1 METVVAPPAD
11 ADLQLLTQW
20 GSPGDGARLGKA
32 GVLSILFHIM
42 VAVLLL
48 ALPDT
53 WNEPQRVPEHHPIVT
68 PLYLERPTELTQRA
82 PNKKP
87 ISKEFDSVAEL
98 ERSKIQIPQGAP
110 STSRPRAFR
119 PAAPQPPPQKA
130 TAPLPEA
137 PKVDIT
143 QPNTQVP
150 LLTQATPQIEPVEKP
165 KITLENPAAPPPPVA
180 PGRSQVAIPNASV
193 DNAIREAIRSTP
205 SGGLVVG
212 DLDLNGPGGVGPGIN
227 MPPTPGIQGSN
238 LELLS
243 DPHGVDFRP
252 YLMQVLAA
260 VRRNWMAV
268 YPESAR
274 LGRRGR
280 VGIQFSISRIGSVP
294 KLVITSPSG
303 TEALDR
309 AAVAG
314 ISASNPFPPLPSEYK
329 SDRIVLQFNFAY
341 NMPRR

>member
-20 GSPGDGARLGKA
+20 GNPGDRKRQGKA
-32 GVLSILFHIM
+32 AVFSVIVHLTIGGV
-42 VAVLLL
+42 LL

-53 WNEPQRVPEHHPIVT
+53 GEPPPPEPQHHVIVT
-68 PLYLERPTELTQRA
+68 PLVEPPTELTQKA

-87 ISKEFDSVAEL
+87 VSKEFDSVAEL
-98 ERSKIQIPQGAP
+98 ERPRVQIPQGAP
-110 STSRPRAFR
+110 STTKPRAFR
-119 PAAPQPPPQKA
+119 PLDVPQPPPQKA

-137 PKVDIT
+137 PKVDTPAPRVDI
-143 QPNTQVP
+143 
-150 LLTQATPQIEPVEKP
+150 PQIAQASPQIQPVEKP
-165 KITLENPAAPPPPVA
+165 KITLENVGAPPPPVA
-180 PGRSQVAIPNASV
+180 PGQSAVAIPNASV
-193 DNAIREAIRSTP
+193 DNAIRESIKSNP
-205 SGGLVVG
+205 SGGLTVG
-212 DLDLNGPGGVGPGIN
+212 DLDLGGPGGVGPAIN
-227 MPPTPGIQGSN
+227 LPPAPGSQNSN

-243 DPHGVDFRP
+243 DPKGVDFRP
-252 YLMQVLAA
+252 YLMQILAA

-280 VGIQFSISRIGSVP
+280 VGIQFSISRGGSVP
-294 KLVITSPSG
+294 KLVIVSPSG
-303 TEALDR
+303 TESLDR

-329 SDRIVLQFNFAY
+329 GERIVLQFNFAY
-341 NMPRR
+341 NVPRR

>member
-20 GSPGDGARLGKA
+20 GNPDDQKRRGKA
-32 GVLSILFHIM
+32 AVLSVLAH
-42 VAVLLL
+42 VAIGGVLL

-53 WNEPQRVPEHHPIVT
+53 GEPPRPEPEHHVIVT
-68 PLYLERPTELTQRA
+68 PLIEPPTELTQKA

-98 ERSKIQIPQGAP
+98 ERPRVQIPQGAP
-110 STSRPRAFR
+110 STTRPRAFR
-119 PAAPQPPPQKA
+119 PLDVPQPPPQKA

-137 PKVDIT
+137 PKVDT
-143 QPNTQVP
+143 PAPRVDV
-150 LLTQATPQIEPVEKP
+150 PQIAQAPPQIQPVEKP
-165 KITLENPAAPPPPVA
+165 KITLENVGAPPPPVA
-180 PGRSQVAIPNASV
+180 PGQSKVAIPNASV
-193 DNAIREAIRSTP
+193 DNAIQEAIKSTP
-205 SGGLVVG
+205 SGGITVG
-212 DLDLNGPGGVGPGIN
+212 DLDLGGPGGAGPAIN
-227 MPPTPGIQGSN
+227 LPPTPGVQNSN

-243 DPHGVDFRP
+243 DPQGVDFRS
-252 YLMQVLAA
+252 YLMQILAA

-280 VGIQFSISRIGSVP
+280 VGIQFSISKAGAVP
-294 KLVITSPSG
+294 KLVIVGPSG
-303 TEALDR
+303 TESLDR

-329 SDRIVLQFNFAY
+329 GERIVLQFNFAY
-341 NMPRR
+341 NVPRR